1 MKRPPQI
8 AEELEEEEV
17 DKLLFLE
24 VLVFK
29 FSNFTAD
36 VGIFL
41 WLLTFCGYFLFTGE
55 EEEAGPDSS
64 EDEEASS
71 SGGIGGSGQAA
82 VSGGS
87 GQAAV
92 SGGTGFQIFKL
103 SNLPQTLAFFVVTD
117 FFVVYF
123 LFTGEEE
130 EAGPDSSEDEEASSS
145 GGNGGGGSGQAAA
158 VTSISGGTGSG
169 RSRSTQASGS
179 RLSQVTGPWKKEN
192 SNPLILNY
200 SGVPG
205 PTGNVLSTSSSLID
219 AFYIFFT
226 VQVWDLLVT
235 ETNTY
240 GARIIPGDWV
250 DTYVEEIEAF
260 IGMLIVM
267 GVAKL
272 PSLEMYWSSSDVDL
286 APSLIRNVMPRD
298 RFRQLLRCLHVNA
311 VDPSLVTCTPNYDRL
326 YKVRKLLDL
335 VFPLFESAYTTHK
348 ELSIDEAMIPYT
360 VLPGLRIYP
369 YFTDI

>member
-1 MKRPPQI
+1 MKRPQV

-29 FSNFTAD
+29 FSNFTTD
-36 VGIFL
+36 FVIFLLWFLTFL
-41 WLLTFCGYFLFTGE
+41 WLLFFTGE
-55 EEEAGPDSS
+55 EVEAGPDSS
-64 EDEEASS
+64 EDDEASTS
-71 SGGIGGSGQAA
+71 SGRI
-82 VSGGS
+82 
-87 GQAAV
+87 
-92 SGGTGFQIFKL
+92 
-103 SNLPQTLAFFVVTD
+103 
-117 FFVVYF
+117 
-123 LFTGEEE
+123 
-130 EAGPDSSEDEEASSS
+130 
-145 GGNGGGGSGQAAA
+145 GGGGSGQAAA
-158 VTSISGGTGSG
+158 VTSVSGGTGSG

-192 SNPLILNY
+192 SYPLVLNY

-205 PTGNVLSTSSSLID
+205 PTGNVLSTSSFLID
-219 AFYIFFT
+219 AFYIFIT

-235 ETNTY
+235 EMNTY

-250 DTYVEEIEAF
+250 DTYVEEMQAF

-272 PSLEMYWSSSDVDL
+272 PSLEMYWSSSVVDL
-286 APSLIRNVMPRD
+286 APSLIRNVMSRD
-298 RFRQLLRCLHVNA
+298 CFRQLLRCFHVNA
-311 VDPSLVTCTPNYDRL
+311 VDPSLVTRTPNYDRL

-348 ELSIDEAMIPYT
+348 ELSIDEAMIPYK
-360 VLPGLRIYP
+360 GCLRFKQYMKDKPTKWGIKLLSLAMP
-369 YFTDI
+369 VMVMCIGSRFIQVRIL